1 MKFYFKFDF
10 NVACKKI
17 LQEQMDKLG
26 VAYTLT
32 GLREVSVKNISK
44 ARLTQLSEALSEYGI
59 EIVESQKSILVQKIK
74 DAIIEMVYLDERLP
88 TSKFSVYLTEKLNYS
103 YGYLSNLFSEVTYT
117 SIENF
122 IILQKTERAKQLIT
136 TTELSVSEIAW
147 ELNFSSVSHFC
158 TQFKNATGLTP
169 SVFQKIIKKRM
180 NNLAYENPT
189 DLILN
194 NHPEV

>member
-26 VAYTLT
+26 VVYTLT
-32 GLREVSVKNISK
+32 GMREVEVKNISK
-44 ARLTQLSEALSEYGI
+44 ARLRQLSEDLNGYGI

-74 DAIIEMVYLDERLP
+74 DAIIEMVYLDEKLP
-88 TSKFSVYLTEKLNYS
+88 TSKISVHLAEKLNYS

-136 TTELSVSEIAW
+136 TTELSVTEIAW
-147 ELNFSSVSHFC
+147 ELNYSSVSHFC
-158 TQFKNATGLTP
+158 TQFKSATGLTP
-169 SVFQKIIKKRM
+169 TVFQKIIRKRQK
-180 NNLAYENPT
+180 NLVAENT
-189 DLILN
+189 SGLIISSS
-194 NHPEV
+194 PEV